1 MILTQNGKNTYKFDL
16 TTMKWMEM
24 PALPGSSRFNH
35 AVVCHQHHVYVF
47 GGSSYGNS
55 QLKGTTYKTI
65 VDNWRLNVKTKTWTR
80 IRDTPIKSGNWNT
93 GVVYKNRYVILVGG
107 MGYKHVFEDEVKV
120 WQNYTPKFNH
130 PANMYNYRTQYSNA
144 VIVYDINTEKF
155 FFTSPL
161 PMNTNLPLVTSLND
175 SLYILGGE
183 SGSGIAF
190 GKWYGQHSSLVMEG
204 KIQFSD

>member
-1 MILTQNGKNTYKFDL
+1 MGHNKS
-16 TTMKWMEM
+16 
-24 PALPGSSRFNH
+24 PAGPAACADYLSALYYDPEIVAGVSTLP
-35 AVVCHQHHVYVF
+35 
-47 GGSSYGNS
+47 
-55 QLKGTTYKTI
+55 K
-65 VDNWRLNVKTKTWTR
+65 
-80 IRDTPIKSGNWNT
+80 
-93 GVVYKNRYVILVGG
+93 
-107 MGYKHVFEDEVKV
+107 
-120 WQNYTPKFNH
+120 H

-161 PMNTNLPLVTSLND
+161 PMNTNAPFVTSLND